1 MNSILSQLTYNP
13 EQQVYT
19 SQGNISISRTVEP
32 LVYEF
37 AVESILEQV
46 DQAKGALFSSSYEYP
61 GRYSRWDIGFV
72 HPPVQLRS
80 AGNRFYVE
88 ALDKRGEVLIPI
100 LLNALLELDSI
111 EVKLV
116 SSTIEG
122 IIHRTEQT
130 FTEEE
135 RTRQPSIFHVLRALK
150 NLFYASE
157 DSFLGLYGA
166 FGYDLVF
173 QLEPIQFKHERQTD
187 TSEMILFIPDE
198 LIVVDHQMSCAYRI
212 SYDFEKGTHSTI
224 SIPRTQT
231 VVSKA
236 PVVEETLDYEYKP
249 GYYAGLVNKAIEQ
262 FRAGNLFEVVP
273 SQTLYEVCKDS
284 PSNIFRRLKKLN
296 PSPYGFIVNLG
307 DEFLVGSS
315 PEMYVRVEGSRVE
328 TCPIS
333 GTIQRGK
340 NAIEDADHIRSLL
353 NSTKDEAELTM
364 CTDVDR
370 NDKSRI
376 CVPGS
381 VQVIGRRQLEMYS
394 HLIHTVDHVEGQLEP
409 QFDALDAFMTHMWAV
424 TVTGAPKR
432 AAIQWIEKNE
442 QSPRGWYGGSVGLYG
457 FDGNLNTG
465 LTLRT
470 IRIKNRIAEIK
481 VGATLHV
488 DSDPESEEQETLTK
502 AAALLKAIRGWNE
515 QTRSAPV
522 AELNGKGKRILFV
535 DHEDSFVHTL
545 GNYFKQTGA
554 EVVTYRSSAARE
566 QIRSGQYDLVVLS
579 PGPGKPEEFELNETI
594 GLCMERN
601 LPIFGVCLGLQGIV
615 ECFGGTL
622 DTLSYPQHGKSSKIR
637 IIGDCHLWNGLDKE
651 VTISRY
657 HSLYASS
664 VPECLKITAVSE
676 DNIVMAVR
684 HENLPITAVQFHP
697 ESILSARQDVGIRII
712 RNVVG
717 SLQHKNSQPNKSHPA
732 AN

>member
-13 EQQVYT
+13 EQQEYT
-19 SQGNISISRTVEP
+19 TQGQVRILRTIEP
-32 LVYEF
+32 LDYEH
-37 AVESILEQV
+37 AVDSILEQI
-46 DQAKGALFSSSYEYP
+46 DYTKGALYSSSYEYP
-61 GRYSRWDIGFV
+61 GRYSRWDIGLIN
-72 HPPVQLRS
+72 PPVQLRS
-80 AGNRFYVE
+80 TGNRFYLE
-88 ALDKRGEVLIPI
+88 ALNKRGEAIIPI
-100 LLNALLELDSI
+100 LLDHLEGLESI
-111 EVKLV
+111 EVNLV
-116 SSTIEG
+116 SGRIEG
-122 IIHRTEQT
+122 VIHRTERT
-130 FTEEE
+130 FMEEE
-135 RTRQPSIFHVLRALK
+135 RTSQPSIFQVMRSLK
-150 NLFYASE
+150 NLFHTPE

-173 QLEPIQFKHERQTD
+173 QLEPINFRQERQVD

-198 LIVVDHQMSCAYRI
+198 LFIVDHQMSCAYKI
-212 SYDFEKGTHSTI
+212 SYEFEKNGHSTTH
-224 SIPRTQT
+224 IPRTKT
-231 VVSKA
+231 TASEATAVH
-236 PVVEETLDYEYKP
+236 ETLDYEYKP
-249 GYYAGLVNKAIEQ
+249 GYYAGLVSKAIEE
-262 FRAGNLFEVVP
+262 FKAGNLFEVVP

-284 PSNIFRRLKKLN
+284 ASNIFERLKKLN

-307 DEFLVGSS
+307 DEILVGSS

-340 NAIEDADHIRSLL
+340 NAIEDADNIRTLL

-381 VQVIGRRQLEMYS
+381 VKVIGRRQLEMYS
-394 HLIHTVDHVEGQLEP
+394 HLIHTVDHVEGYLEP

-424 TVTGAPKR
+424 TITGAPKR
-432 AAIQWIEKNE
+432 AAIQWIENHE
-442 QSPRGWYGGSVGLYG
+442 NAARGWYGGSVGVYG

-470 IRIKNRIAEIK
+470 MRIKNGIAEIK
-481 VGATLHV
+481 AGATLHV
-488 DSDPESEEQETLTK
+488 DSDPEAEEKETLTK

-515 QTRSAPV
+515 QTDSAPTV
-522 AELNGKGKRILFV
+522 ELNGKGKRILFV

-554 EVVTYRSSAARE
+554 EVVTYRSSAARD
-566 QIRSGQYDLVVLS
+566 QIQSGKYDLVVLS
-579 PGPGKPEEFELNETI
+579 PGPGKPNEFRLNETI
-594 GLCMERN
+594 GLCLERK

-615 ECFGGTL
+615 EYFGGTL
-622 DTLSYPQHGKSSKIR
+622 DTLSYPQHGKSSKIKLTEE
-637 IIGDCHLWNGLDKE
+637 CHLWKGLNEE

-676 DNIVMAVR
+676 DEVVMAVR
-684 HENLPITAVQFHP
+684 HESLPITAVQFHP
-697 ESILSARQDVGIRII
+697 ESILSASHDVGITII

-717 SLQHKNSQPNKSHPA
+717 SL
-732 AN
+732 